1 MMTIVCVKMVWGWAR
16 QWIGIGFFGRYR
28 VLSVVSYPVTL
39 VTLSILTR
47 PELNNT
53 EAWAVLIT
61 ISGGMTGAV
70 AVLLEVIAR
79 MVMSGHAIFQK
90 AKNEGIEEERRRW
103 TNRGATLIGDANQ
116 GAVISVAATTPGSA
130 GSLPLI
136 VLTVNDDAL
145 AMSMEEAE
153 QLADELP
160 RTMRLS
166 MNGVWWEM
174 PSDAANRISV
184 SLTTTARRARK
195 DA

>member
-1 MMTIVCVKMVWGWAR
+1 MTIACVRTIWRWVA

-39 VTLSILTR
+39 ATLSILTR

-184 SLTTTARRARK
+184 SLTTTARRARRG
-195 DA
+195 D

>member
-1 MMTIVCVKMVWGWAR
+1 MTIACVRTIWRWVA

-47 PELNNT
+47 PELDNT

-90 AKNEGIEEERRRW
+90 AKNEGIQEERRRW

-184 SLTTTARRARK
+184 SLTTTARRARRG
-195 DA
+195 D

>member
-1 MMTIVCVKMVWGWAR
+1 MTIACVRTIWRWVT

>member
-1 MMTIVCVKMVWGWAR
+1 MTIACVRTIWRWVT

-90 AKNEGIEEERRRW
+90 AKNEGIQEERRRW
-103 TNRGATLIGDANQ
+103 TNRGATLIGEADQ
-116 GAVISVAATTPGSA
+116 GAVISVASTTPGSV
-130 GSLPLI
+130 GSPPLI
-136 VLTVNDDAL
+136 VLSVNDDAL
-145 AMSMEEAE
+145 AMSIEEAE

>member
-1 MMTIVCVKMVWGWAR
+1 MTIACVRTIWRWVA

-90 AKNEGIEEERRRW
+90 AKNEGIQEERRRW
-103 TNRGATLIGDANQ
+103 TNRGATLIGEADQ
-116 GAVISVAATTPGSA
+116 GAVISVASTTPGSV
-130 GSLPLI
+130 GSPPLI
-136 VLTVNDDAL
+136 VLSVNDDAL
-145 AMSMEEAE
+145 AMSIEEAE

-160 RTMRLS
+160 RTMRLN

-184 SLTTTARRARK
+184 ALTTTARKARK